1 MGLPAHHENINHTM
15 MGRAHLTKT
24 MNIKYCQYCGG
35 KTENKIPTSDDHFR
49 AICTQCKAIHYQNPK
64 IITGVIVEHE
74 GQILLAKR
82 AIEPRY
88 GTWTIPAGFM
98 ELNETVQVGAAR
110 ECFEETEAKLKNME
124 LFGIYNTIVNS
135 QVYTIFRAQLAELHF
150 KATIESLEVK
160 LFDPQDIPWDD
171 LAFPCV
177 VSALKR
183 FVKEMK
189 TGFTIGL
196 EDIHGDFKGSTSDGY
211 FDS

>member
-1 MGLPAHHENINHTM
+1 M
-15 MGRAHLTKT
+15 
-24 MNIKYCQYCGG
+24 IKFCQYCGSSV
-35 KTENKIPTSDDHFR
+35 EYKIPRNDDHKR
-49 AICTQCKAIHYQNPK
+49 AICTSCKAIHYQNPK
-64 IITGVIVEHE
+64 IITGVIVEHN

-110 ECFEETEAKLKNME
+110 ECFEETEARLKNIE
-124 LFGIYNTIVNS
+124 LFGVYNTTINS
-135 QVYTIFRAQLAELHF
+135 QVYTIFRAQLDGEHF
-150 KATIESLEVK
+150 TKTVESLEVK
-160 LFDPQDIPWDD
+160 LFDPEDIPWDD

-189 TGFTIGL
+189 TDYTVAL
-196 EDIHGDFKGSTSDGY
+196 EDIHDGFTGARSTGY
-211 FDS
+211 FDN